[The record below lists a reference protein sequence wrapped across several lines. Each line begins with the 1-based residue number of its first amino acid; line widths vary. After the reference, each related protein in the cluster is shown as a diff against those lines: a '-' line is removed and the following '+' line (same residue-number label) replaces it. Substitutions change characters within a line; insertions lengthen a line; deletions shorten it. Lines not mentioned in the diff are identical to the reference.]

1 MTTDSTVLLN
11 VGELAALLRV
21 SKTSI
26 YRLVERR
33 QIPFHRL
40 PRGLRF
46 SKIDVETYLQKTRVN
61 SVESNYGREKDKNI
75 MVDRPSG

>member
-11 VGELAALLRV
+11 VEELAELLRV

-46 SKIDVETYLQKTRVN
+46 NRQDIQAFLDKTHVD
-61 SVESNYGREKDKNI
+61 S
-75 MVDRPSG
+75 VDRTTYERKKD

>member
-1 MTTDSTVLLN
+1 MTTDSKVFLGSIQTFLN
-11 VGELAALLRV
+11 VSELAALLRV

-33 QIPFHRL
+33 LIPFHRL

-46 SKIDVETYLQKTRVN
+46 NRQDIETFLLNTHVD
-61 SVESNYGREKDKNI
+61 SVDKNTYERQK
-75 MVDRPSG
+75 D